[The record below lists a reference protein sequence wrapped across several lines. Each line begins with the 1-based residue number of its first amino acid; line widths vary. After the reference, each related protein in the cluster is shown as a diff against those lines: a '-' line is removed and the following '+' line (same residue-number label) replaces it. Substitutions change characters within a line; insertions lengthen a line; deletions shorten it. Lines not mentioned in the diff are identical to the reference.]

1 VPIRKLST
9 LSRQCLEI
17 DVYLNQVRNDLLL
30 KIAFYLLA
38 YISQTEKKELAP
50 AIKKVLKAYGMK
62 GTLSINHYSTL
73 AVNLKKGSLDLIGA
87 AQKKNNIYSE
97 RHGRPVTN
105 IGSYY
110 QANAYSVET
119 AYDQIDS
126 KIGQFYKDLVKAM
139 KGTKWFDKS
148 DLMTDYHY
156 IAYYLNINV
165 GKWDKPYEFIGA

>member
-1 VPIRKLST
+1 MNVWFKI
-9 LSRQCLEI
+9 
-17 DVYLNQVRNDLLL
+17 LNLFII
-30 KIAFYLLA
+30 KTTFFILA

-73 AVNLKKGSLDLIGA
+73 AVNLKGGSLDLLGA
-87 AQKKNNIYSE
+87 AQKKNDIYSE
-97 RHGRPVTN
+97 RHGRKISD

-119 AYDQIDS
+119 EYDQIDS
-126 KIGQFYKDLVKAM
+126 KIGQFYRDLIKAM

-148 DLMTDYHY
+148 DLMTDYHH

-165 GKWDKPYEFIGA
+165 GKWDRPYEFTGA

>member
-1 VPIRKLST
+1 M
-9 LSRQCLEI
+9 
-17 DVYLNQVRNDLLL
+17 
-30 KIAFYLLA
+30 A

-50 AIKKVLKAYGMK
+50 GIKKVLKAYGMK

-73 AVNLKKGSLDLIGA
+73 VVNLKKGSLDLIGA

-126 KIGQFYKDLVKAM
+126 KISQFYKDLVKAM

-148 DLMTDYHY
+148 DLMTDYHH

-165 GKWDKPYEFIGA
+165 GKWDRPYEFTGA

>member
-1 VPIRKLST
+1 M
-9 LSRQCLEI
+9 SRN

-50 AIKKVLKAYGMK
+50 AIKKVLKDYGMK

-148 DLMTDYHY
+148 DLMTDYHH

-165 GKWDKPYEFIGA
+165 GRWDRPYEFTGA

>member
-1 VPIRKLST
+1 MPIRKLST
-9 LSRQCLEI
+9 LSRLCLEI

-148 DLMTDYHY
+148 DLMTDYHH

-165 GKWDKPYEFIGA
+165 GKWDRPYEFTGA

>member
-1 VPIRKLST
+1 M
-9 LSRQCLEI
+9 
-17 DVYLNQVRNDLLL
+17 
-30 KIAFYLLA
+30 A

-87 AQKKNNIYSE
+87 AQKKNNLYSE
-97 RHGRPVTN
+97 RHGRKISD

-110 QANAYSVET
+110 QANPYSVET
-119 AYDQIDS
+119 EYDQIDS
-126 KIGQFYKDLVKAM
+126 KIGQFYRDLIKAM

-148 DLMTDYHY
+148 DLMTDYHH

-165 GKWDKPYEFIGA
+165 GRYNQPYEFTGA